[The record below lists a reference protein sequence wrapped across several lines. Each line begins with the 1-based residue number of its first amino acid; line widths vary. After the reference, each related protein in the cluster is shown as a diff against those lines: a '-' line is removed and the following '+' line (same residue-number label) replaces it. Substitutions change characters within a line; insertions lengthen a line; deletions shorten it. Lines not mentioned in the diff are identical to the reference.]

1 MASSIPSSPNLGLG
15 TPSTFAHLDAQK
27 ITPKEALETY
37 KQYRNP
43 DKGELIRFSPRDWL
57 YSTAK
62 SALFPLLLPFLI
74 GISHDSIQSDWKR
87 SYTET
92 ERLQSLGKQSIS
104 GRDWVLKET
113 TWFQTFRSSRK
124 CSFSSTA
131 HRRAVASKASARTN
145 LMISFAVPVH
155 QRFIRTSSR

>member
-43 DKGELIRFSPRDWL
+43 DKGERRRFQSRRWL

-62 SALFPLLLPFLI
+62 SAFFRLSHPFLTRF
-74 GISHDSIQSDWKR
+74 SHDQVQSDWKR
-87 SYTET
+87 SHLENQRVQGFG
-92 ERLQSLGKQSIS
+92 EQSIS
-104 GRDWVLKET
+104 GCDRVLEET
-113 TWFQTFRSSRK
+113 TRFQTLRSSRK
-124 CSFSSTA
+124 CSLSSTA
-131 HRRAVASKASARTN
+131 RRRPVANKASAHTN

-155 QRFIRTSSR
+155 QRFVRTSSR